1 MAKQNVKKNAQG
13 YGYKYTDLAEI
24 NTYIESIHGTYYQ
37 YTKTD
42 EADHECYIWTH
53 RLKDDIIDHDIEVRG
68 CRIVRAALSGGKQN
82 EAQALGA
89 ATTYS
94 RRYSLELAY
103 GLATTDDDAESL
115 TVSGSYTAPAGMNVK
130 PQTYRQQLLDLAN
143 MNGINLGDIQAQ
155 YGLVPKDTEEH
166 YKRAYEQLKK
176 DLEA

>member
-53 RLKDDIIDHDIEVRG
+53 RFKDDIIDHDIEVRG

-115 TVSGSYTAPAGMNVK
+115 TVSGSYTAPTSMNAQPETWRSK
-130 PQTYRQQLLDLAN
+130 LMTLAN
-143 MNGINLGDIQAQ
+143 AEQIALPDIAAQ
-155 YGLVPKDTEEH
+155 YGLKPHDTEEN
-166 YKRAYEQLKK
+166 YKAAYEQLKK
-176 DLEA
+176 DLEG